1 MRKNEER
8 YGDVKD
14 SRDKN
19 QQILQLLSTA
29 IEYTAST
36 VVITNEKGVIE
47 FVNPAFTKIS
57 GYTEEEAIGKTPA
70 VLKSNIHS
78 RSHYENLWKTIL
90 SGNVWKGEFY
100 NLRKDGGF
108 YWESAIITPIIDK
121 YSGNVTHF
129 VAIKEDITKTK
140 YQVEQL
146 EKSEQKLSE
155 LNVTKDKFF
164 SIIGHD
170 LKNPISAVL
179 GLSEVLFETLTPENE
194 GFEYATA
201 IHESVL
207 SIDNLLNKLLI
218 WSQTQNSKI
227 KLNLSAVRIDKL
239 IDDIMVIVEPIAQ
252 NKGIDLRT
260 TIENEIIAKIDH
272 NMISSVLQNLITNAI
287 KFTRK
292 GGEVNISVSKQPG
305 KLNFSVSDTGVGMT
319 AKQLQKLFRL
329 DKASSSRGTNNE
341 PGTGLGLIICK
352 EFVESHRGEIWVE
365 STLGKGSKF
374 YFSIPLSD

>member
-1 MRKNEER
+1 
-8 YGDVKD
+8 
-14 SRDKN
+14 
-19 QQILQLLSTA
+19 
-29 IEYTAST
+29 
-36 VVITNEKGVIE
+36 
-47 FVNPAFTKIS
+47 
-57 GYTEEEAIGKTPA
+57 
-70 VLKSNIHS
+70 
-78 RSHYENLWKTIL
+78 
-90 SGNVWKGEFY
+90 
-100 NLRKDGGF
+100 
-108 YWESAIITPIIDK
+108 
-121 YSGNVTHF
+121 
-129 VAIKEDITKTK
+129 
-140 YQVEQL
+140 
-146 EKSEQKLSE
+146 
-155 LNVTKDKFF
+155 
-164 SIIGHD
+164 
-170 LKNPISAVL
+170 
-179 GLSEVLFETLTPENE
+179 
-194 GFEYATA
+194 
-201 IHESVL
+201 
-207 SIDNLLNKLLI
+207 
-218 WSQTQNSKI
+218 
-227 KLNLSAVRIDKL
+227 
-239 IDDIMVIVEPIAQ
+239 MVIVEPIAQ